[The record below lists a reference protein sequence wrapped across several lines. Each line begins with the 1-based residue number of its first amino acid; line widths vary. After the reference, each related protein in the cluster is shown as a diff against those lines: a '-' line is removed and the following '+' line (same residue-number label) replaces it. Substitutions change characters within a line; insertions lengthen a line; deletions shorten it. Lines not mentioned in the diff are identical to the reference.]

1 MPLYQT
7 HGTGEFKRE
16 DFAKIGENVIFEP
29 GVLVFHPEN
38 IEIGDNVY
46 VGHNAMLKAHHT
58 GKLIIG
64 NEVWIGQNCFIHGAG
79 GVTIGSHVGIGPG
92 VMMYSSP
99 HDLSQDNLG
108 PISDLPAKFQPI
120 VIEDDCNL
128 GMGSI
133 LIGKVKLA
141 KGTQVGAGAVVTK
154 DTEPMSIMVGVPAKL
169 LRMRQLGENIEAFG
183 SEEADE

>member
-1 MPLYQT
+1 MPIYAS
-7 HGTGEFKRE
+7 HGTGQFKRE
-16 DFAKIGENVIFEP
+16 DFAKIGENVVFEP

-58 GKLIIG
+58 GKLVIG

-79 GVTIGSHVGIGPG
+79 GVTIGNKIGIGPG
-92 VMMYSSP
+92 VMIFSSP
-99 HDLSQDNLG
+99 HDLTKDDLG
-108 PISDLPAKFQPI
+108 PISEIPSKYQPI
-120 VIEDDCNL
+120 VVEDDSNL

-133 LIGKVKLA
+133 IIGKVTIG

-154 DTEPMSIMVGVPAKL
+154 DTEPMSIVVGVPAKL
-169 LRMRQLGENIEAFG
+169 LRMRQKGENLTELDIK
-183 SEEADE
+183 EEDV

>member
-1 MPLYQT
+1 MPLYKS

-38 IEIGDNVY
+38 IEIGNNVY
-46 VGHNAMLKAHHT
+46 VGHNAMLKGYYD
-58 GKLIIG
+58 GKLTIG
-64 NEVWIGQNCFIHGAG
+64 DDVWIGQNCFIHGAG
-79 GVTIGSHVGIGPG
+79 EVTIQNHVGIGPG
-92 VMMYSSP
+92 VMIFSSP
-99 HDLSQDNLG
+99 HDLNKDDLG
-108 PISDLPAKFQPI
+108 SISDLPSNFQAI
-120 VIEDDCNL
+120 MIEENCNL
-128 GMGSI
+128 GIGSI

-169 LRMRQLGENIEAFG
+169 LRMRELGENIEEIG
-183 SEEADE
+183 LEAGDA